1 MTDKP
6 QIGFWAHIATQ
17 VTCSNNPDHVF
28 YLPYRMIL
36 NNESIFCPFC
46 STYFPANKGDY
57 GTSDIAPYAEELT
70 SILDALPP
78 NKKKEL
84 HALLDEWSSST

>member
-17 VTCSNNPDHVF
+17 VTCSKSPDHVF
-28 YLPYRMIL
+28 YLPYTMTI
-36 NNESIFCPFC
+36 NTQSIFCPYC
-46 STYFPANKGDY
+46 KDYFPVSKGDF
-57 GTSDIAPYAEELT
+57 GTNDIMPYAKKLT

-78 NKKKEL
+78 KKKKEL
-84 HALLDEWSSST
+84 HALLDEWAETT